1 VTDVAYRH
9 LPVDLTELCIAL
21 RTEASELRW
30 YLDVTTG
37 ELLLVTHEYEPD
49 DHGGLTV
56 AEIRATP
63 TRFVE
68 VPAAA
73 EDETLGDMWAFVAE
87 VQDPKLKESLEL
99 ALAGVRPERRFKAT
113 LNWIPGLVDHWHS
126 FSQGRIE
133 ARALAW
139 LHSLGYVLSALGRS
153 GV

>member
-1 VTDVAYRH
+1 MTDAVYRH

-21 RTEASELRW
+21 KTEASELRW

-56 AEIRATP
+56 AEIKSTP
-63 TRFVE
+63 SRFVE

-73 EDETLGDMWAFVAE
+73 EDESLGDMRAFVAE
-87 VQDPKLKESLEL
+87 VLDPRLQESLEL
-99 ALAGVRPERRFKAT
+99 ALTGVRPERRFKAT
-113 LNWIPGLVDHWHS
+113 LNWIPGLVDHWHT
-126 FSQGRIE
+126 FSQGRME

-139 LHSLGYVLSALGRS
+139 LHSLGYKPQK
-153 GV
+153 

>member
-1 VTDVAYRH
+1 VTDAVYRH

-21 RTEASELRW
+21 KTEASELRW

-56 AEIRATP
+56 AEIKSTP
-63 TRFVE
+63 SRFVE

-73 EDETLGDMWAFVAE
+73 EDESLGDMRAFVAE
-87 VQDPKLKESLEL
+87 VLDPRLQESLEL
-99 ALAGVRPERRFKAT
+99 ALTGVRPERRFKAT
-113 LNWIPGLVDHWHS
+113 LNWIPGLVDHWHT
-126 FSQGRIE
+126 FSQGRME

-139 LHSLGYVLSALGRS
+139 LHSLGYKPQK
-153 GV
+153 